1 MKNFPAWREPVNS
14 ICVIALLKCIGSVGG
29 VLSVQLYLAFIA
41 PDQTAYVLFLAVGA
55 LVIFLPGAPL
65 QRFFPE
71 PERAEPSVELRRFA
85 VAFGAVVLVIIAS
98 IGNAYLSDSL
108 SHGVRALFAAVI
120 LVLFSVI
127 GLSLVFDTSCTAK
140 AGAAAAPVPAL
151 GAPLLG
157 DGASGFTVQDDSV
170 AAEPAPAAAAAA
182 PKLREG
188 ESPAVY
194 GELNIWQTMG
204 TLDCWLMVFCTFAT
218 MASNGVVS
226 VNVAQICE
234 AAGRPHATPFLLT
247 LYGTGSAVGRLGS
260 TAIAEALRRAAQPN
274 SYSFALMCVDM
285 LVAQL
290 LLATSDYVGIVVG
303 VTLTGLCGGAIWTL
317 LPLVMADLFGLEHV
331 GANYKIAVRA
341 AAAPPPPPCLT
352 PRSCSCSCPCRRHR

>member
-1 MKNFPAWREPVNS
+1 M
-14 ICVIALLKCIGSVGG
+14 
-29 VLSVQLYLAFIA
+29 
-41 PDQTAYVLFLAVGA
+41 
-55 LVIFLPGAPL
+55 
-65 QRFFPE
+65 
-71 PERAEPSVELRRFA
+71 
-85 VAFGAVVLVIIAS
+85 
-98 IGNAYLSDSL
+98 
-108 SHGVRALFAAVI
+108 
-120 LVLFSVI
+120 I

-140 AGAAAAPVPAL
+140 AGAAAPGPAL

-157 DGASGFTVQDDSV
+157 NGAGGFTVQDDSV
-170 AAEPAPAAAAAA
+170 AAEPPAAAAAP

-260 TAIAEALRRAAQPN
+260 TAIAEALRRAGQPN
-274 SYSFALMCVDM
+274 SYS
-285 LVAQL
+285 
-290 LLATSDYVGIVVG
+290 
-303 VTLTGLCGGAIWTL
+303 
-317 LPLVMADLFGLEHV
+317 
-331 GANYKIAVRA
+331 
-341 AAAPPPPPCLT
+341 
-352 PRSCSCSCPCRRHR
+352 